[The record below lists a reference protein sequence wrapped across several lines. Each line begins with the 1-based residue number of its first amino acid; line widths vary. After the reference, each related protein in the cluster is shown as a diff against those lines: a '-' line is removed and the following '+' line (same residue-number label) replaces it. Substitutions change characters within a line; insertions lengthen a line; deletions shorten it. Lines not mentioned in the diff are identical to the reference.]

1 MAASVDRGRLG
12 TFRLLF
18 LALILLTLLTGAVAA
33 SGCGGGAEAQETTT
47 TTLAAAAAPGEPAA
61 EVIPHEELA
70 GSYLELNEETPLE
83 VQEAVEQGQPMVIL
97 FYVNG
102 GEDDMRVRESVDAV
116 AGDYPE
122 IRFLSY
128 DFKDPESYGNLGR
141 KLRVD
146 YPPQLMFINEDGL
159 INKVIS
165 GYVDQ
170 GTLFQS
176 VANIS

>member
-1 MAASVDRGRLG
+1 MAASVDRGRFG
-12 TFRLLF
+12 TFRLPF
-18 LALILLTLLTGAVAA
+18 LALILLTLLIGAVAA

-47 TTLAAAAAPGEPAA
+47 TLAAAAAPAEPAV

-70 GSYLELNEETPLE
+70 GSYLELNEETPPE
-83 VQEAVEQGQPMVIL
+83 VQEAFEQGQPMVIL
-97 FYVNG
+97 FYVSG

-116 AGDYPE
+116 ATDYPE

-146 YPPQLMFINEDGL
+146 YPPQLMFINDEGL

>member
-12 TFRLLF
+12 TFRILV
-18 LALILLTLLTGAVAA
+18 LALILLTLVAGALAA

-47 TTLAAAAAPGEPAA
+47 TLAAAAAPADPVA
-61 EVIPHEELA
+61 EVIPHEELV

-102 GEDDMRVRESVDAV
+102 GEDDTRVRESVDAV

-128 DFKDPESYGNLGR
+128 DFKDPDSYGNLAR

-146 YPPQLMFINEDGL
+146 YPPQLMFINEEGL